1 MSTSRREFLKG
12 SLTTLTFAAL
22 AAGALGLFTRSAMA
36 AKKEKKGG
44 EKPKEVPLPAG
55 ANEVPADDAVA
66 TAIGYVADSSKVD
79 AKANPTFKK
88 GQNCSSC
95 ALFTKSNDGWGKCQ
109 MIQSGLVRTNGWC
122 RSYNKKA

>member
-1 MSTSRREFLKG
+1 MATSRRQFLER
-12 SLTTLTFAAL
+12 SLGVFAFSVLATSSFGL
-22 AAGALGLFTRSAMA
+22 AARSAFA
-36 AKKEKKGG
+36 AKKEKA
-44 EKPKEVPLPAG
+44 AG

-66 TAIGYVADSSKVD
+66 SAIGYVPDASKVD

-95 ALFTKSNDGWGKCQ
+95 ALFTKSNEGWGKCQ
-109 MIQSGLVRTNGWC
+109 MIQSGLVHSNGWC